1 GVRMAEQTPDEFIWC
16 EDCGQYH
23 DSECPEL
30 GPVVTVKDSFVL
42 SRARSSLPDS
52 LEIKLAEKGKEGV
65 FVLRKLVKRT
75 QFGPFE
81 ARRVPSLQTEG
92 AFPLK
97 LFQKDGSVVCFDT
110 SNEDDCNWMMLVR
123 PATDSKH
130 QNLTAYQ
137 QDDDVYFNTSQDVL
151 PGTEL
156 RVWYGAFYA
165 KKMDRLVLRLPV
177 LPPPPEMVSNKPG
190 VPPAKGPPTETLRV
204 PDQLLCQTP
213 ALSADPP
220 VQQVA
225 EAVSQ
230 NNTAKIAPIPSEPTR
245 KQGRPR
251 RTKAQK
257 PVPSGTA
264 DSSQGDKCFKCDE
277 CDKMFS
283 RKESLKQHISY
294 KHSKN
299 ESDIEYRYKCSTCG
313 KSFRVE
319 NALRFHNCR
328 TGPKNMKRE
337 ELEANGEE
345 GSKYRKEPSACP
357 ICGKVAFLFQ

>member
-1 GVRMAEQTPDEFIWC
+1 MAGQTPDEFIWC

-30 GPVVTVKDSFVL
+30 GPVITVKDSFVL

-52 LEIKLAEKGKEGV
+52 LEIRLAEKGKEGV
-65 FVLRKLVKRT
+65 FVLRRLVKRT

-81 ARRVPSLQTEG
+81 AKRVPSLQTEG

-97 LFQKDGSVVCFDT
+97 VFQKDGSVVCFDM

-123 PATDSKH
+123 PATDHKQ

-165 KKMDRLVLRLPV
+165 KKMDRPVLRLPV
-177 LPPPPEMVSNKPG
+177 LPPPSEMVSNKSG
-190 VPPAKGPPTETLRV
+190 VPPVKGPPTETLRD
-204 PDQLLCQTP
+204 PNQLLCQTL
-213 ALSADPP
+213 ALSTATS
-220 VQQVA
+220 VQQVS
-225 EAVSQ
+225 EALSQ
-230 NNTAKIAPIPSEPTR
+230 NNTAKIAPTLSEPTR

-257 PVPSGTA
+257 PTPSGTA
-264 DSSQGDKCFKCDE
+264 DSSQEEAPVFVSGELPLSTVASDVPLSVLDVQEVVARDGPPLKT
-277 CDKMFS
+277 S
-283 RKESLKQHISY
+283 RVTRSPHLCETWYEEAISA
-294 KHSKN
+294 SGRR
-299 ESDIEYRYKCSTCG
+299 S
-313 KSFRVE
+313 
-319 NALRFHNCR
+319 
-328 TGPKNMKRE
+328 
-337 ELEANGEE
+337 
-345 GSKYRKEPSACP
+345 
-357 ICGKVAFLFQ
+357 